1 MMEVRLPN
9 CYGFFAVKKVIEEA
23 DHGIPIFVMSHG
35 YGGLALKQLSR
46 WSVLGYIRKPF
57 SIGQLSE
64 FVQERLAF
72 FSDRITLTASASASP
87 RPKPKK
93 QDAKAAD
100 TKVLSVTDEAKSER
114 KAEDVA

>member
-1 MMEVRLPN
+1 
-9 CYGFFAVKKVIEEA
+9 
-23 DHGIPIFVMSHG
+23 
-35 YGGLALKQLSR
+35 
-46 WSVLGYIRKPF
+46 
-57 SIGQLSE
+57 
-64 FVQERLAF
+64 VQERLAF
-72 FSDRITLTASASASP
+72 FSDRMALAASAAASP